1 MKTLILLMIFA
12 VAGLVGVPAA
22 FAQSGGGPAAK
33 AWAVTVGAAP
43 LIGPAFPGSD
53 DYALSVFPDL
63 RLNYKDKFFLSIP
76 DGVGY
81 NVVNTKNWRAG
92 PLVKLRFGR
101 DESSGGNPF
110 IVAGDS
116 DDLQGLGDVGPAG
129 EAGGFL
135 EYRGRRYGTR
145 MELRQGFGAH
155 DGWVADIGA
164 SVRGFR
170 KVPWLGP
177 SFWSYG
183 PRATFGSG
191 DFVDPYFGIDAG
203 QSAASGL
210 PEYSAGSGI
219 VSAGFGGALVHPV
232 NQRLAVTF
240 FANYD
245 RFLGD
250 TADSPLI
257 TERGTE
263 NVFVLG
269 MAVGYVFPFG
279 GN

>member
-1 MKTLILLMIFA
+1 MKTLTLLLTLA
-12 VAGLVGVPAA
+12 VAGFVASPGAQ
-22 FAQSGGGPAAK
+22 AQSGGGPPAK

-81 NVVNTKNWRAG
+81 NVVNTKTWRAG

-101 DESSGGNPF
+101 DESGGGNPF
-110 IVAGDS
+110 IVVGDS
-116 DDLQGLGDVGPAG
+116 DDLQGLGDVGAAG

-279 GN
+279 GK